1 MIITQTLVWDIGSDD
16 FPEIQ
21 RILDE
26 EIEINWNMNKLQM
39 IDNTISFIPG
49 E

>member
-1 MIITQTLVWDIGSDD
+1 MIITQTIVWDVDSDN

-21 RILDE
+21 RILND

-39 IDNTISFIPG
+39 VDNTINFVQG
-49 E
+49 D